1 MQDND
6 KDDNANDGDDQNDDD
21 QIKLVNK
28 PSVKFN
34 LPSPGTVDNN
44 DDDDNTSNDDHN
56 GDHNDNNANNGDG
69 DNDDIDNNGVDHLHL
84 LASSDSNAIP
94 TNSSQTMPLA
104 KDMIVHRRSKSSSPS
119 SFPRKKYNLRENPKT
134 KHVLDM

>member
-1 MQDND
+1 MMTMLMMVMITMVMHDH
-6 KDDNANDGDDQNDDD
+6 D

-34 LPSPGTVDNN
+34 LPSPGTVDDN
-44 DDDDNTSNDDHN
+44 DDDHNTSNDDHN
-56 GDHNDNNANNGDG
+56 GDHNDNNVNNGDG
-69 DNDDIDNNGVDHLHL
+69 NNDDIDNDGVDHLHL

-119 SFPRKKYNLRENPKT
+119 SFPRKKYNLRENPKA
-134 KHVLDM
+134 KHVFDI